1 MNDIYSIDAQL
12 ACLVDPETGE
22 ILDYDGFCAL
32 SIERDRLV
40 EGTAL
45 WIQEMKRQ
53 AEAIAAEIKRLQD
66 RKAAIEGRID
76 RLSEHLG
83 NYLDHQK
90 LQTDLVT
97 VSFRRS
103 EAVIVEPGARLTDD
117 MLRVKYEA
125 NKTAI
130 KAALKAGQEIPGCY
144 LERRI
149 STIVA

>member
-1 MNDIYSIDAQL
+1 MNQIYDIDAQL
-12 ACLVDPETGE
+12 SQLVDPETGE

-32 SIERDRLV
+32 SIERDHLV

-45 WIQEMKRQ
+45 WIQELKRQ

-66 RKAAIEGRID
+66 RKATIEGRVD

-130 KAALKAGQEIPGCY
+130 KAALKAGQEIPGCW
-144 LERRI
+144 LEQRI
-149 STIVA
+149 NTIVA

>member
-1 MNDIYSIDAQL
+1 MNDIYTIDTQLAQL
-12 ACLVDPETGE
+12 VDTETGE
-22 ILDYDGFCAL
+22 ILDYDSFCTL

-45 WIQEMKRQ
+45 WIQELKRQ

-66 RKAAIEGRID
+66 RKATIEGRVD

-125 NKTAI
+125 NKPAI

>member
-1 MNDIYSIDAQL
+1 MNQIYAIDTQL
-12 ACLVDPETGE
+12 SQLIDPETGE
-22 ILDYDGFCAL
+22 VKDYEDFCAL
-32 SIERDRLV
+32 SMERDRLV

-45 WIQEMKRQ
+45 WIQELKRQ
-53 AEAIAAEIKRLQD
+53 AEAVAAEVKRLQE
-66 RKAAIEGRID
+66 RKATIERRVA

-83 NYLDHQK
+83 EYLDHQK

-117 MLRVKYEA
+117 MLRVKYETD
-125 NKTAI
+125 KTAI
-130 KAALKAGQEIPGCY
+130 KAALKAGQEVPGCW
-144 LERRI
+144 LEKRI

>member
-1 MNDIYSIDAQL
+1 MNQIYDIDAQL
-12 ACLVDPETGE
+12 SQLVDPETGE

-32 SIERDRLV
+32 SIERDHLV

-45 WIQEMKRQ
+45 WIQELKRQ
-53 AEAIAAEIKRLQD
+53 AEAIAAEKRLQD
-66 RKAAIEGRID
+66 RKATIEGRVD

-130 KAALKAGQEIPGCY
+130 KAALKAGQEIPGCW
-144 LERRI
+144 LEQRI
-149 STIVA
+149 NTIVA